1 MLDIEDDEDEDEEL
15 VLEIVREGEHDG
27 ELNIV

>member
-1 MLDIEDDEDEDEEL
+1 MVDIEDDEDEDEEL
-15 VLEIVREGEHDG
+15 DLEIVREGEHDG